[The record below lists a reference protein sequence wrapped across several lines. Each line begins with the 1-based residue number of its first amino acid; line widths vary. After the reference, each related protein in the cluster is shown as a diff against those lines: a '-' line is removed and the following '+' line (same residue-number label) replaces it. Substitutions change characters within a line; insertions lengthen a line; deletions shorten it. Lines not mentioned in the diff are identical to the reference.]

1 MGRRAPGG
9 PDRRTSTPNSTDDV
23 PSRPATTKAPYAPRA
38 VDDALA
44 EAVLDPQR
52 HFVAVV
58 GEPLAGT
65 SRTLGHAVGQLR
77 RSPGDPSADVRRV
90 PGPRFSTSGRGPS
103 LAAAVVAAR
112 KLGAPVTLVVDD
124 LDSHV
129 GRGLERPLI
138 DGLAG
143 SDIRLLGTIRSS
155 QLELLHTSFPEVADL
170 VDDHRAG
177 PTVGSRLSPAELQQL
192 PDPYRELRPSAR
204 STLARSLSGAESVLR
219 HLAEG
224 AEREPLGVLVAELAA
239 LWGAIG
245 LPEHAPTP
253 ALVRMARATAPL
265 RGLAPPTNDAMRAA
279 LTWATRVLEAPLPSV
294 SGPRL
299 LEPAPWG
306 DRQLRP
312 HPVLR
317 AEATSLRAT
326 EIAAALPVL
335 LAATDT
341 PAAPRV
347 AAALLHGRAADGG
360 GTRTAAVP
368 LLRDRLGDV
377 DVVSG
382 VQQILSRPDRAG

>member
-1 MGRRAPGG
+1 MGRRAPDG
-9 PDRRTSTPNSTDDV
+9 PDRRTSTPTSAGDV
-23 PSRPATTKAPYAPRA
+23 PTRPVARKAPYAPRV
-38 VDDALA
+38 VDGTLA
-44 EAVLDPQR
+44 DAVLDPRR
-52 HFVAVV
+52 HFVALV

-65 SRTLGHAVGQLR
+65 SRTLGHLVGELR
-77 RSPGDPSADVRRV
+77 RSPGDPATDVRRV
-90 PGPRFSTSGRGPS
+90 PGPRFSASGRGPS
-103 LAAAVVAAR
+103 LAAAIVEAR
-112 KLGAPVTLVVDD
+112 KLGTPVTLVVDD

-129 GRGLERPLI
+129 GRGLERPLV

-143 SDIRLLGTIRSS
+143 TDIRMLGTIRSS
-155 QLELLHTSFPEVADL
+155 QLDLLRGSFSEVADL
-170 VDDHRAG
+170 VHEHRAG
-177 PTVGSRLSPAELQQL
+177 PTLGARLSPEELQQL
-192 PDPYRELRPSAR
+192 PEPYRELRPSAR

-219 HLAEG
+219 HLVEG
-224 AEREPLGVLVAELAA
+224 AELEPLGLLVAELAA
-239 LWGAIG
+239 LWGAVG

-265 RGLAPPTNDAMRAA
+265 RGLAPPTNDAMRTA
-279 LTWATRVLEAPLPSV
+279 LTWATRVLDAPLPSV
-294 SGPRL
+294 AGPRL

-341 PAAPRV
+341 AAAPRM
-347 AAALLHGRAADGG
+347 AAALLHGRANDGG
-360 GTRTAAVP
+360 GTRTAAAP

-377 DVVSG
+377 DVISG
-382 VQQILSRPDRAG
+382 VQQMLSRPDLTG